1 MKQDENINILRRLK
15 TLERK
20 IEKLTKSEMSANL
33 FLEFRFLLKG
43 TYIMTGIADLTK
55 NDGILKKKFSILKN
69 QYALLPR
76 DRAEFAICLVNK
88 IDQSIV
94 GEFYISSKSFT
105 EITGFVPDEKEY
117 LAFNKAFKEYEVS
130 EVQNNERSSQCVS

>member
-94 GEFYISSKSFT
+94 GEFYISSKSFNRNNGICT
-105 EITGFVPDEKEY
+105 RRKRVP
-117 LAFNKAFKEYEVS
+117 
-130 EVQNNERSSQCVS
+130 CI